1 MDLHSQISGKS
12 IIYHFLWLISCMRS
26 SAVNRIADKLSSG
39 DSPLTVNNNNNKEGV
54 GEIFHRE
61 YISSVV
67 SVNLIRWI
75 TSGS

>member
-1 MDLHSQISGKS
+1 
-12 IIYHFLWLISCMRS
+12 MRS

-39 DSPLTVNNNNNKEGV
+39 DSTLTVNNNNNKEGV
-54 GEIFHRE
+54 GETFHRE